1 MAATIVF
8 SALSVIF
15 AADRSWKVTVPAELN
30 RSILAMALFVMPPY
44 LLNIIAATGLAID
57 FLVRS
62 CYAVP
67 SSQRKP

>member
-1 MAATIVF
+1 
-8 SALSVIF
+8 
-15 AADRSWKVTVPAELN
+15 
-30 RSILAMALFVMPPY
+30 MALFVKPPS

-62 CYAVP
+62 CYALT